1 MATRRQQGAEPG
13 ATSGPAEGESYG
25 VQLGW
30 TVFDSMERPIGNV
43 ADAEGGVLR
52 IDGRPQGH
60 GFFDVPTSAI
70 RRAEDSHV
78 YLNRKLED
86 LFTLPAGADAAGAA
100 GQASTRTTPEQGSA
114 GTSAW
119 EPSTPRV
126 PASPAVSQAYSAA
139 PATGT
144 SGAGLTSHQ
153 PYAAQPSYAYPT
165 EEDGHEAPASRLG
178 AMVSAAGLAA
188 ALGGGLVWWR
198 RRQARKSRMERIRRA
213 LLGSVALAAPLA
225 RTALERGDARML
237 TPLAALPLLLLAR
250 KAAGHEQAAPMPTQ
264 SALPARP
271 DLHLADRLAAL
282 RAELPAALPSSAPSV
297 PSRMLKLGAPA
308 LGAGALAFML
318 ARRKANHSGGVSS
331 SSRLGDIMTRQV
343 EVVRPDQTIFEAT
356 TLMKR
361 LNVGFLPVC
370 DGRRLQG
377 VLTDRDIVVR
387 PIADSRDPQ
396 QATVRDAMSSE
407 VIYAFEDDRI
417 ERGAELMK
425 EHQIR
430 RLPIV
435 DRAKNLV
442 GVVSLGDLA
451 VDTGNRKLSG
461 STIERISEPSRPRR

>member
-1 MATRRQQGAEPG
+1 MATRGQPG
-13 ATSGPAEGESYG
+13 TEQAGGPAEGESYG

-30 TVFDSMERPIGNV
+30 TVFDAMERPIGNV

-70 RRAEDSHV
+70 RRAEDTHV
-78 YLNRKLED
+78 YLNRRLED
-86 LFTLPAGADAAGAA
+86 LFKLSTDAGAA
-100 GQASTRTTPEQGSA
+100 ATTGQTSASTTPGQASPE
-114 GTSAW
+114 TSAW
-119 EPSTPRV
+119 EPRTPRV
-126 PASPAVSQAYSAA
+126 PASPTVSPPYSAA
-139 PATGT
+139 LPGTATG
-144 SGAGLTSHQ
+144 GASLTTGQ
-153 PYAAQPSYAYPT
+153 PYAGQPPYTQPT
-165 EEDGHEAPASRLG
+165 DEAGHQAPASRLG
-178 AMVSAAGLAA
+178 ALVSAAGLTA

-198 RRQARKSRMERIRRA
+198 RRQARKSRMEKIRRA
-213 LLGSVALAAPLA
+213 LLGSAALAAPLTRA
-225 RTALERGDARML
+225 ALERGDARML
-237 TPLAALPLLLLAR
+237 TPLAALPLLLLLR
-250 KAAGHEQAAPMPTQ
+250 KVAGQEQPAPTPVQ
-264 SALPARP
+264 RALPAGR
-271 DLHLADRLAAL
+271 DLHLADRLSAL
-282 RAELPAALPSSAPSV
+282 RSELPAALPDRAPAV
-297 PSRMLKLGAPA
+297 PPKLLKLGAPA
-308 LGAGALAFML
+308 LGVGALAFML
-318 ARRKANHSGGVSS
+318 ARRKANRAGSVSS
-331 SSRLGDIMTRQV
+331 SGRLGEIMTRQV
-343 EVVRPDQTIFEAT
+343 EVIRPDQTIFEAT
-356 TLMKR
+356 TMMKR

-435 DRAKNLV
+435 DRARNLV